1 MPAMPLAMEVGVLL
15 ERLAVALD
23 DPANRSTLY
32 AELLNPDLHIWQ
44 SSLLTPEDADHMEH
58 HWMQWMHN
66 WTGDIEGIT
75 RETMR
80 RTLEVAGELGHDEP
94 LQGRFPAHH
103 PIDLFVTCGAEQFQG
118 FVSWRTTSTAGR
130 HVVALF
136 SAPDYSPPP
145 PDDYEYWTGIT
156 PDGRAPVEP
165 NGRADVQLAQGV
177 LVVGHIA
184 GTRVELPPVPA
195 KLFESSGPVMT
206 ARLAAEY
213 GGMHDVPPSS

>member
-156 PDGRAPVEP
+156 PTEER
-165 NGRADVQLAQGV
+165 
-177 LVVGHIA
+177 
-184 GTRVELPPVPA
+184 
-195 KLFESSGPVMT
+195 
-206 ARLAAEY
+206 
-213 GGMHDVPPSS
+213 PSSRTAGPTCSWHRECWSSATSPAPASNYHPSPQSSSSRLGR